1 MTEKERISQLEEL
14 TAESLRKLDI
24 VVGDVAAIR
33 TAQLRTM
40 HVVAGNTEVIGVVLD
55 RIDNLDVKVD
65 TLDVKVDTLDVK
77 VDTLD
82 VKVEEVR
89 AELAFMK
96 VEFTGKMDGFE
107 SKLDE
112 IKSDLDLKFNLLM
125 QAVQELKK

>member
-65 TLDVKVDTLDVK
+65 TLDVKV
-77 VDTLD
+77 
-82 VKVEEVR
+82 EEVR